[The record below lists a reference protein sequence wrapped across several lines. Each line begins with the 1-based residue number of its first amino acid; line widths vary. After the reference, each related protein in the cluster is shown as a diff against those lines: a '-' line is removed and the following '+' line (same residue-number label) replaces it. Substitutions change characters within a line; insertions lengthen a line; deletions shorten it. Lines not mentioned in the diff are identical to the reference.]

1 MKLTFI
7 GIDPN
12 TDTDES
18 PTVWVDEEAED
29 LVFQSYTA
37 DDETVAS
44 CAQTQIP
51 GHSSGCPEGEGIFRV
66 PFRMVPMIRE
76 ACDVAE
82 RAHRRRLAQGGEDV
96 SGAS

>member
-12 TDTDES
+12 TDTDQS

-29 LVFQSYTA
+29 LVFQSYVA
-37 DDETVAS
+37 DAETVATCS
-44 CAQTQIP
+44 ETQIP

-66 PFRMVPMIRE
+66 PFRMVPMIRK

-82 RAHRRRLAQGGEDV
+82 RAHRRRLDEGGEDV
-96 SGAS
+96 RSSS

>member
-7 GIDPN
+7 GIDPA

-37 DDETVAS
+37 DDETVAT
-44 CAQTQIP
+44 CARTQIP

-82 RAHRRRLAQGGEDV
+82 RSHRRRLAQGGEDV
-96 SGAS
+96 SGSS